1 MNQKIYLN
9 PKKSEYFELPYEND
23 GEKTVIHS
31 SALRSPDFLA
41 KFGDWDSAHNEIL
54 ETGRDLQ
61 LLGVGKGWWSIQ
73 NSAPMVSERIKR
85 LGQSVDEK
93 TLVAKTGKKSTDKTK
108 LSEEF
113 KKFSKINK
121 RVEERLDE
129 GGAYGAQGGTESARI
144 GSNPQSYGTGFNP
157 KAGLSNYPGYGKTVN
172 TFIPTIDNSGNM
184 KNAAY
189 LQPKEALNLSI
200 KRTIESGAPIK
211 DLDFYAEV
219 NWHLNNMG
227 FSAQKPIDI
236 KELLK
241 KMLKEK

>member
-1 MNQKIYLN
+1 MNQRIYLN
-9 PKKSEYFELPYEND
+9 PKKSEYFDLPYDND
-23 GEKTVIHS
+23 GQKTVIHS
-31 SALRSPDFLA
+31 TALKSPDFLA
-41 KFGDWDSAHNEIL
+41 KFGVWDSESNKTL

-61 LLGVGKGWWSIQ
+61 LLGVGKGWWSVQ
-73 NSAPMVSERIKR
+73 NSAPMVNERIKH
-85 LGQSVDEK
+85 LGQSIDEK
-93 TLVAKTGKKSTDKTK
+93 NLVVKTGKKTADKTK

-129 GGAYGAQGGTESARI
+129 GAWGAQGGTESARI

-157 KAGLSNYPGYGKTVN
+157 KAGQSNYPGYGKTVN
-172 TFIPTIDNSGNM
+172 TFIPNIDNSGNM

-211 DLDFYAEV
+211 DLDFYSEV

-227 FSAQKPIDI
+227 FDSKQPLDI
-236 KELLK
+236 KETLK
-241 KMLKEK
+241 KLLKEK